1 MMLHLSKT
9 WEMVFMGRTRKLLSG
24 VYVRLGKEERN
35 TKKSALADVNHLR
48 KLLKFNPKLPQ
59 THSVHDRGGL

>member
-1 MMLHLSKT
+1 
-9 WEMVFMGRTRKLLSG
+9 MGRTRKLLSG